1 MNLSSIKVPVK
12 YQLFTFRHTVLIMYL
27 CVYLVVAFT
36 AVSNMLNRPDYA
48 FCTAMESVSAITIFV
63 IGLNSFKEDFK
74 FFAANSISRRTQFF
88 STAAALGIVS
98 VLFAFIDTVNSI
110 LYSFIPSIEYHS
122 IFSFLYYGYRFDPL
136 AKQILTAEQ
145 LIGNFFWLIFLDFWL
160 AMLGLFITTLYYRMN
175 KGLKIAVSVAV
186 PVLLNFGLDGLDRST
201 GGKSTNL
208 ISAIFRFAFFGNY
221 QDHNPYIGM
230 LSMFILAAI
239 AAALA
244 LVLARKADIKK

>member
-1 MNLSSIKVPVK
+1 
-12 YQLFTFRHTVLIMYL
+12 MYL

-36 AVSNMLNRPDYA
+36 AVSNMLNRPDDA
-48 FCTAMESVSAITIFV
+48 FCTAMESVSVITIFV

-74 FFAANSISRRTQFF
+74 FFSANSISRRTQFF
-88 STAAALGIVS
+88 STTAALGILS
-98 VLFAFIDTVNSI
+98 VFFAFIDTVNSI

-136 AKQILTAEQ
+136 TKQILTAEQ
-145 LIGNFFWLIFLDFWL
+145 LIGNFFWLIFFYFWFS
-160 AMLGLFITTLYYRMN
+160 MLGLFITTLYYRMN

-186 PVLLNFGLDGLDRST
+186 PVLLFFGPDPLDRFT

-208 ISAIFRFAFFGNY
+208 ISTIFRFVFFGTSSKA
-221 QDHNPYIGM
+221 NPYIGM
-230 LSMFILAAI
+230 LSMFILAVL

-244 LVLARKADIKK
+244 FVLARKADIKK